1 MFRHPHYLED
11 CQIVEEIIECGNDKE
26 ALCSSSEDV
35 LKVVQVSGESDHINS
50 EKLDHI
56 NSEKSDHINSEKSDH
71 INSEGTT
78 TDCWL
83 EKQIGLTCRKA

>member
-1 MFRHPHYLED
+1 MFRHPYYLED

-56 NSEKSDHINSEKSDH
+56 NSE
-71 INSEGTT
+71 GTT
-78 TDCWL
+78 SDCWL

>member
-50 EKLDHI
+50 EK
-56 NSEKSDHINSEKSDH
+56 SDHINSEMSDH